1 MLTGL
6 WKEIDHGLKRCVCDV
21 SAIRVCGIGHGGG
34 EFGVASGWSGW
45 LTSGNLGPIREP
57 QQTSEVSENFGS
69 FGIGSD
75 SIPLDLSLTGSRP
88 QRPRLGIAT
97 VIDRLF
103 VETCRPRRAAFSRL
117 KHVGRPLQ
125 AVEIVEKRRPG
136 KAVLHVF
143 SRAASPASFFV
154 WVVAALWCVAAVAE
168 DQQSP
173 SGFRPRTFA
182 LKNAKIVVALGQV
195 IDKGCVVVRDGRVI
209 AVGADAAIPADALV
223 IEADGLHLYPGFID
237 AGASALF
244 DEVKP
249 MPLEGRSVDISK
261 YALAG
266 MRSDDRNGL
275 TPEFAAG
282 EHLKPQQADLDK
294 YRQAGFVAVHVLP
307 SGRIASGTGA
317 VVNLASLPVRE
328 ALLSTTTFATMQLSE
343 RGGQDYPATLMGVH
357 AHLRQAFLDAERHA
371 KWQKLFAAGAASV
384 ERPPVDPA
392 FEAFNAMRAAGAKT
406 VFVAHS
412 RDDHDR
418 ALNFAAE
425 HQLRP
430 VIWGGR
436 EAYRVIER
444 LKKTETDVIVQVDFD
459 DEPKLEAPKPNEN
472 DLLPDLPEPQRVREH
487 KRQDWK
493 ERVSGLAALHKAG
506 VRFAISSREAK
517 SQADVLKGVR
527 QAIANGLDRDAAL
540 AALTTQPAV
549 MLGLER
555 ELGTIEV
562 GKPAYFIAMTGPF
575 DNEHAKVRHVV
586 INGQRYEYNKDA
598 KPVEPTKPGE
608 PQPLQVA
615 GKWAVEIDAADG
627 KLRGEL
633 ELNQSDRTLSG
644 HFQSDQ
650 GDGRLA
656 SGKATQDGVE
666 FVVSIGAGDN
676 TIQLKFDTV
685 GWAPPTTTPNES
697 QPNSTTKAVGTAHPT
712 ELRGNL
718 KSPFGAATK
727 WSAKRIESAPKGD
740 SAIQLTT
747 IESVEEPKSPRT
759 PTSGSPVAP
768 RQEASV
774 ASNAANVPDATQ
786 PVNAPAAGVS
796 RSEPATGKAAV
807 VEQPVEFP
815 EDRRARPIQT
825 GGSVFVKGA
834 TVLTATGKTLVGHSI
849 LVKHGTITAIGPDL
863 MPEPG
868 MLVIDATGRF
878 VMPGI
883 IDTHSHIMISNGLGG
898 VNEATSSIVCEVRV
912 RDVVNSADASEY
924 RALAGGTTTA
934 RLLHGSAN
942 CIGGQDAVVQLKHGT
957 SAAEH
962 LFPGAHSGV
971 KFALGENVKFRQGR
985 FPNTRLGVEATLNR
999 AFLEALDYRR
1009 VWLEYEKQR
1018 LMVEGRGL
1026 QGGEDANALKPDA
1039 LAFNP
1044 QPSTLNLLPP
1054 RRDLRLEALAD
1065 IINHQKFI
1073 HSHCYRADEI
1083 LMLLR
1088 VAESHGIRVWSLQ
1101 HVLEG
1106 YKVAPEIV
1114 KHGASCSTFADW
1126 WAYKVEAFDAIPHNA
1141 ALLHE
1146 AGANA
1151 VIKSD
1156 DWELIRHLYL
1166 EAAKTIRYGNMPPD
1180 AALQTITLNPAKELG
1195 LADRL
1200 GSIEVGKQADIA
1212 IFSGHPFNAFSRC
1225 EQTLIAGEVYFSR
1238 DRQPTAMSDAG
1249 VARSTKPV
1257 ELKLLKPEERV
1268 SKIDLSVAVAC
1279 PSEQERA
1286 QHAVIPSPPSSGERV
1301 RVRGPNG
1308 EAGNQLQA
1316 ASSTDSQPSALNP
1329 QSSSEAPLTLALSPQ
1344 SRGEGTKPAHRYAI
1358 VGATIHPVDAADIP
1372 NGVVVIDGG
1381 KIAAVGPETLA
1392 VPEGFAVLGA
1402 TGLHVYPGLID
1413 SGTAVGLTEIGKVRE
1428 TSDQSEIGQ
1437 FQPDLRAGIAINPDS
1452 ELIPVARAGG
1462 ITTILALPSGGGNM
1476 TSAGRSSAS
1485 GVITGQASI
1494 VQLAGWTM
1502 PEMVQNMEAGLH
1514 INWPGGKDRKQP
1526 VEELKRWLKE
1536 ARLYEKGRGQ
1546 ETGGRG
1552 QKEGEK
1558 RTEAP
1563 LPLTLSPPSR
1573 GEGAKPPTLNPQPS
1587 TLNSSITDPRYEAL
1601 LPYIRGEKT
1610 VFIEADTKQEIVE
1623 ALQFA
1628 EQEQLKVVLCGV
1640 TDGWKVANQIKAA
1653 GVAVIVGPVMRK
1665 PVEEYDPF
1673 DAPYANAGRLH
1684 EAGVKL
1690 CFRSDSAS
1698 NSRNVPFEAAQA
1710 VAYGL
1715 PADVALRGV
1724 TLTSAEILGQQD
1736 HLGSITVGKLAN
1748 LILTDGSPL
1757 QQTTQVKAAF
1767 IKGQAFQPESRQTR
1781 FYEKYRARLKQ

>member
-1 MLTGL
+1 MAALL
-6 WKEIDHGLKRCVCDV
+6 
-21 SAIRVCGIGHGGG
+21 SCGIVLAGLCSWPTCL
-34 EFGVASGWSGW
+34 FGDDA
-45 LTSGNLGPIREP
+45 P
-57 QQTSEVSENFGS
+57 
-69 FGIGSD
+69 
-75 SIPLDLSLTGSRP
+75 
-88 QRPRLGIAT
+88 
-97 VIDRLF
+97 
-103 VETCRPRRAAFSRL
+103 
-117 KHVGRPLQ
+117 
-125 AVEIVEKRRPG
+125 
-136 KAVLHVF
+136 
-143 SRAASPASFFV
+143 
-154 WVVAALWCVAAVAE
+154 
-168 DQQSP
+168 P
-173 SGFRPRTFA
+173 SAGYRPRTVA
-182 LKNAKIVVALGQV
+182 VTNAKIIVAPGQ
-195 IDKGCVVVRDGRVI
+195 IIEKGHVVVRDGRVI
-209 AVGADAAIPADALV
+209 ALGPDATIPVDAVV

-237 AGASALF
+237 AGASVLF
-244 DEVKP
+244 NETKP
-249 MPLEGRSVDISK
+249 QPVEGRGVDISR

-266 MRSDDRNGL
+266 MRFDDRNGL
-275 TPEFAAG
+275 TPEFTAA
-282 EHLKPQQADLDK
+282 EHLKPQQGDLDK

-307 SGRIASGTGA
+307 SGRIASGQGA
-317 VVNLASLPVRE
+317 VVNLASLPARE
-328 ALLSTTTFATMQLSE
+328 ALLSSVTFATMQLSE
-343 RGGQDYPATLMGVH
+343 RGGSEYPATNMGVH
-357 AHLRQAFLDAERHA
+357 AYLRQTFLDAERHA
-371 KWQKLFAAGAASV
+371 KQQKLFAAGVANI

-392 FEAFNAMRAAGAKT
+392 LEAFTVMRSGQLKT
-406 VFVAHS
+406 VFIAQT
-412 RDDHDR
+412 RDDHER

-425 HQLRP
+425 HQLRAA
-430 VIWGGR
+430 IWGGR
-436 EAYRVIER
+436 EAHRVAER
-444 LKKTETDVIVQVDFD
+444 LKKTDTEVIVQVDFD
-459 DEPKLEAPKPNEN
+459 DEPKLEAPKPNN
-472 DLLPDLPEPQRVREH
+472 DDPLPDLPEPQRVREH
-487 KRQDWK
+487 KRQVWK
-493 ERVSGLAALHKAG
+493 ERVSGLAELHKAG

-540 AALTTQPAV
+540 AALTTQPAA

-555 ELGTIEV
+555 ELGTIAV
-562 GKPAYFIAMTGPF
+562 GKPAYFVAMTGPF
-575 DNEHAKVRHVV
+575 DNEHSKVRHVV
-586 INGQRYEYNKDA
+586 INGQRYEYHKDA

-608 PQPLQVA
+608 PLPLQVA
-615 GKWAVEIDAADG
+615 GTWAVEIDSADG

-633 ELNQSDRTLSG
+633 ELTQNDRTLSG
-644 HFQSDQ
+644 RFRSDQ
-650 GDGRLA
+650 GDGRL
-656 SGKATQDGVE
+656 SLGKATKDGIE

-685 GWAPPTTTPNES
+685 GWAPPTNT
-697 QPNSTTKAVGTAHPT
+697 VGNDQVGGAHPT

-727 WSAKRIESAPKGD
+727 WSAKRIDSKPQAN

-747 IESVEEPKSPRT
+747 IEAVEDAKPKNSPHS
-759 PTSGSPVAP
+759 PSAELSGA
-768 RQEASV
+768 
-774 ASNAANVPDATQ
+774 DATQ
-786 PVNAPAAGVS
+786 PANAPTANVS
-796 RSEPATGKAAV
+796 RIETTTL
-807 VEQPVEFP
+807 EQPVEFP

-825 GGSVFVKGA
+825 GGNVFVKGG
-834 TVLTATGKTLVGHSI
+834 TVLTATGKTLPNHSI
-849 LVKHGTITAIGPDL
+849 LVKNGTITAIGPDL

-883 IDTHSHIMISNGLGG
+883 IDTHSHIMISNGLDG

-924 RALAGGTTTA
+924 RALAGGVTTA

-1009 VWLEYEKQR
+1009 MWLEYEKAKQQA
-1018 LMVEGRGL
+1018 GA
-1026 QGGEDANALKPDA
+1026 DADK
-1039 LAFNP
+1039 
-1044 QPSTLNLLPP
+1044 LLPP
-1054 RRDLRLEALAD
+1054 RRDLRLEALTD

-1146 AGANA
+1146 AGANS

-1180 AALQTITLNPAKELG
+1180 AALQAITLNPAKELG

-1200 GSIEVGKQADIA
+1200 GSIEVGKQADLA
-1212 IFSGHPFNAFSRC
+1212 IFSGHPFNAFSHC
-1225 EQTLIAGEVYFSR
+1225 EQSLIAGEVYFSR
-1238 DRQPTAMSDAG
+1238 DRQPTAMSVEG
-1249 VARSTKPV
+1249 VARSAKPI

-1268 SKIDLSVAVAC
+1268 TKIDLSAALV
-1279 PSEQERA
+1279 
-1286 QHAVIPSPPSSGERV
+1286 PSPPSSGERA
-1301 RVRGPNG
+1301 RVKGPNG
-1308 EAGNQLQA
+1308 ENDIQLVSGIATEAATSLESPPHPNPNPLPPKAG
-1316 ASSTDSQPSALNP
+1316 
-1329 QSSSEAPLTLALSPQ
+1329 
-1344 SRGEGTKPAHRYAI
+1344 GEGTKPLHRYAI

-1372 NGVVVIDGG
+1372 NGVVLIDGG
-1381 KIAAVGPETLA
+1381 KIAAVGPATLA
-1392 VPEGFAVLGA
+1392 IPEGFAILGA
-1402 TGLHVYPGLID
+1402 TGLHLYPGLID
-1413 SGTAVGLTEIGKVRE
+1413 AGTAVGLIEIGKVHE
-1428 TSDQSEIGQ
+1428 TSDIGEIGQ

-1476 TSAGRSSAS
+1476 TSPGRSHSG
-1485 GVITGQASI
+1485 GVITGQTSI

-1514 INWPGGKDRKQP
+1514 INWPGGKERKQP
-1526 VEELKRWLKE
+1526 VEDLKRWLKE
-1536 ARLYEKGRGQ
+1536 TRLYEKGRLAQ
-1546 ETGGRG
+1546 
-1552 QKEGEK
+1552 Q
-1558 RTEAP
+1558 AIVP
-1563 LPLTLSPPSR
+1563 SPPSSGERARVR
-1573 GEGAKPPTLNPQPS
+1573 GPNGENALPLQAASDSQPSTLNPQPS
-1587 TLNSSITDPRYEAL
+1587 LESPPHPNPLPPKAGGEGTGHIIDPRYEAL
-1601 LPYIRGEKT
+1601 RPYVRGEKP

-1623 ALQFA
+1623 ALKFA
-1628 EQEQLKVVLCGV
+1628 EQEKLKIVLCGV
-1640 TDGWKVANQIKAA
+1640 TDGWKVADQIKAA
-1653 GVAVIVGPVMRK
+1653 GVPVIVGPVMRK

-1690 CFRSDSAS
+1690 CFRSDTAS

-1715 PADVALRGV
+1715 PAEVALRSV
-1724 TLTSAEILGQQD
+1724 TLTSAEILGTAD
-1736 HLGSITVGKLAN
+1736 RIGSVTVGKSAN

-1757 QQTTQVKAAF
+1757 QQTTQIKA
-1767 IKGQAFQPESRQTR
+1767 ILIQGQPFQPESRQTR

>member
-1 MLTGL
+1 MFVGAC
-6 WKEIDHGLKRCVCDV
+6 R
-21 SAIRVCGIGHGGG
+21 
-34 EFGVASGWSGW
+34 
-45 LTSGNLGPIREP
+45 
-57 QQTSEVSENFGS
+57 QQ
-69 FGIGSD
+69 
-75 SIPLDLSLTGSRP
+75 
-88 QRPRLGIAT
+88 
-97 VIDRLF
+97 
-103 VETCRPRRAAFSRL
+103 
-117 KHVGRPLQ
+117 
-125 AVEIVEKRRPG
+125 
-136 KAVLHVF
+136 
-143 SRAASPASFFV
+143 RAASLSCFFIE
-154 WVVAALWCVAAVAE
+154 VVAAAWCVAAVAD
-168 DQQSP
+168 DQRPP

-182 LKNAKIVVALGQV
+182 LTKAKIVVAPGQV
-195 IDKGCVVVRDGRVI
+195 IETGHVVVRDGRVI
-209 AVGADAAIPADALV
+209 AVGADAAIPAEALV

-249 MPLEGRSVDISK
+249 LPLEGRSVDISK

-282 EHLKPQQADLDK
+282 EHLKPQQTDLDK

-371 KWQKLFAAGAASV
+371 KWQKLFASSANGGVGAASV
-384 ERPPVDPA
+384 ERPPFDPA
-392 FEAFNAMRAAGAKT
+392 FEAFNAMRAAGTKT
-406 VFVAHS
+406 LFVAHS

-425 HQLRP
+425 HQLRS

-444 LKKTETDVIVQVDFD
+444 LKKTETDIIVQVDFD

-472 DLLPDLPEPQRVREH
+472 DSLPDLPEPQRVREH

-540 AALTTQPAV
+540 AALTTQPAA

-586 INGQRYEYNKDA
+586 INGQRYEYHKDE

-615 GKWAVEIDAADG
+615 GKWTVEIGSADG

-656 SGKATQDGVE
+656 SGKATKDGIE

-676 TIQLKFDTV
+676 AIQLKFDTV
-685 GWAPPTTTPNES
+685 GWAVPTTSPNES
-697 QPNSTTKAVGTAHPT
+697 QPNSTTKMVGTAHPT

-718 KSPFGAATK
+718 KSPFGAVTK
-727 WSAKRIESAPKGD
+727 WSAKRVESTPKSD

-747 IESVEEPKSPRT
+747 IEGVEDLGGVAGTGASSRSPGVSPKAAPT
-759 PTSGSPVAP
+759 PATQPNEGS
-768 RQEASV
+768 
-774 ASNAANVPDATQ
+774 AANVPDATQ
-786 PVNAPAAGVS
+786 PANAPAAGVS
-796 RSEPATGKAAV
+796 RSETATGKAATQ
-807 VEQPVEFP
+807 EQPVEFP

-825 GGSVFVKGA
+825 GGSVLIKGA

-912 RDVVNSADASEY
+912 RDVINSADASEY

-1009 VWLEYEKQR
+1009 TWQEYER
-1018 LMVEGRGL
+1018 ARTRVEGLAAKNGRGV
-1026 QGGEDANALKPDA
+1026 GGEAASDRSDRADPIDRTDPP
-1039 LAFNP
+1039 LAP
-1044 QPSTLNLLPP
+1044 QPSPLTPLLSP

-1073 HSHCYRADEI
+1073 HAHCYRADEI

-1146 AGANA
+1146 AGAST

-1200 GSIEVGKQADIA
+1200 GSIEVGKQADLA

-1238 DRQPTAMSDAG
+1238 DRQPTAMSVDG
-1249 VARSTKPV
+1249 VARSTTPV
-1257 ELKLLKPEERV
+1257 EQKLLKPEERV
-1268 SKIDLSVAVAC
+1268 SKIDLGPALV
-1279 PSEQERA
+1279 
-1286 QHAVIPSPPSSGERV
+1286 PSPPPSGERA

-1308 EAGNQLQA
+1308 DPTQPLSPT
-1316 ASSTDSQPSALNP
+1316 SSTDLQPSTLDPQPAAESPPHPNP
-1329 QSSSEAPLTLALSPQ
+1329 LPPKAGGEGTRQEKAEEPLTLALSPQ
-1344 SRGEGTKPAHRYAI
+1344 GRGEGTKPRHRFAI

-1372 NGVVVIDGG
+1372 NGVVLIDGG
-1381 KIAAVGPETLA
+1381 QIAAVGPETLA
-1392 VPEGFAVLGA
+1392 VPAGFAVLGA

-1514 INWPGGKDRKQP
+1514 LNWPSGKERKPP

-1536 ARLYEKGRGQ
+1536 ARLYEAGRLAQ
-1546 ETGGRG
+1546 
-1552 QKEGEK
+1552 Q
-1558 RTEAP
+1558 AVIP
-1563 LPLTLSPPSR
+1563 SPPSSGER
-1573 GEGAKPPTLNPQPS
+1573 ARVRGPNGENALQLVAGNTSEGSSSPESLPHPSPLPPKAGGEGTGQ
-1587 TLNSSITDPRYEAL
+1587 IIDPRYEAL
-1601 LPYIRGEKT
+1601 LPYIRGERT

-1623 ALQFA
+1623 ALKFA
-1628 EQEQLKVVLCGV
+1628 EQEKLKIVLCGA
-1640 TDGWKVANQIKAA
+1640 TDGWKVADQIQAA
-1653 GVAVIVGPVMRK
+1653 GVPVIVGPVMRK

-1684 EAGVKL
+1684 EAGVKV

-1715 PADVALRGV
+1715 PADIALRGV
-1724 TLTSAEILGQQD
+1724 TLTSAEVLGQQD
-1736 HLGSITVGKLAN
+1736 RIGSVTVGKSAN

-1757 QQTTQVKAAF
+1757 QQTTQIKALF
-1767 IKGQAFQPESRQTR
+1767 IEGQPFQPESRQTR

>member
-1 MLTGL
+1 MKG
-6 WKEIDHGLKRCVCDV
+6 
-21 SAIRVCGIGHGGG
+21 RV
-34 EFGVASGWSGW
+34 
-45 LTSGNLGPIREP
+45 
-57 QQTSEVSENFGS
+57 
-69 FGIGSD
+69 
-75 SIPLDLSLTGSRP
+75 
-88 QRPRLGIAT
+88 
-97 VIDRLF
+97 VI
-103 VETCRPRRAAFSRL
+103 
-117 KHVGRPLQ
+117 H
-125 AVEIVEKRRPG
+125 
-136 KAVLHVF
+136 
-143 SRAASPASFFV
+143 
-154 WVVAALWCVAAVAE
+154 
-168 DQQSP
+168 
-173 SGFRPRTFA
+173 
-182 LKNAKIVVALGQV
+182 
-195 IDKGCVVVRDGRVI
+195 DGRVL
-209 AVGADAAIPADALV
+209 AVGADIVIPADAEV
-223 IEADGLHLYPGFID
+223 IEADGLYLYPGFID

-244 DEVKP
+244 DDVKP
-249 MPLEGRSVDISK
+249 TPLEGRSVDISK

-282 EHLKPQQADLDK
+282 EHLKPQQGDLDK

-328 ALLSTTTFATMQLSE
+328 TLVSSSTFATMQLSE

-371 KWQKLFAAGAASV
+371 KWQKLFAVGANGAAGPNHI

-392 FEAFNAMRAAGAKT
+392 FDAFNAMRAAGAKT
-406 VFVAHS
+406 VFIAHS

-425 HQLRP
+425 HQLRA

-436 EAYRVIER
+436 EAHRVAER

-459 DEPKLEAPKPNEN
+459 DEPKLEAPKPNES
-472 DLLPDLPEPQRVREH
+472 DPLPDLPEPQRVRDH

-493 ERVSGLAALHKAG
+493 ERVAGLAALHKAG
-506 VRFAISSREAK
+506 VRFAISSRDAK

-540 AALTTQPAV
+540 AALTTQPAAI
-549 MLGLER
+549 LGLER
-555 ELGTIEV
+555 ELGTIAV
-562 GKPAYFIAMTGPF
+562 GKPAYFIALTGPF
-575 DNEHAKVRHVV
+575 DNEHAKVRQVV
-586 INGQRYEYNKDA
+586 INGQRHEYNKDS

-615 GKWAVEIDAADG
+615 GTWTVEIDSADG

-633 ELNQSDRTLSG
+633 ELTQNDRTLSG
-644 HFQSDQ
+644 RFQSDQ

-656 SGKATQDGVE
+656 SGKATKDGIE

-676 TIQLKFDTV
+676 AILLKFDTV
-685 GWAPPTTTPNES
+685 GWAPPTTTASESPN
-697 QPNSTTKAVGTAHPT
+697 TTTAKPEVAKSVGSAHPT
-712 ELRGNL
+712 ELQGNL
-718 KSPFGAATK
+718 KSPFGATTK
-727 WSAKRIESAPKGD
+727 WSAKRVEFKPQST

-747 IESVEEPKSPRT
+747 IESVDDMKGASSPSPRRGGLGRGADEPST
-759 PTSGSPVAP
+759 ANSPSSP
-768 RQEASV
+768 LPNPPHRGEGGRD
-774 ASNAANVPDATQ
+774 AADATQ
-786 PVNAPAAGVS
+786 PANAPTRHVS
-796 RSEPATGKAAV
+796 RSETATL
-807 VEQPVEFP
+807 EQPVEFP

-825 GGSVFVKGA
+825 GGNVLVKGG
-834 TVLTATGKTLVGHSI
+834 TVLTATGKMLPNHSI

-924 RALAGGTTTA
+924 RALAGGVTTA

-1009 VWLEYEKQR
+1009 VWLEYEKTR
-1018 LMVEGRGL
+1018 LRDEG
-1026 QGGEDANALKPDA
+1026 QGARDKKEGEDAEVSATAKRESSPSLVPPPSALRPLDPS
-1039 LAFNP
+1039 LAP
-1044 QPSTLNLLPP
+1044 QPSPLSPRLPP
-1054 RRDLRLEALAD
+1054 RRDLRLEALTD

-1200 GSIEVGKQADIA
+1200 GSIEVGKQADLA

-1225 EQTLIAGEVYFSR
+1225 EQTVIAGEVYFSR

-1249 VARSTKPV
+1249 VARSAKPL

-1268 SKIDLSVAVAC
+1268 TKIDLTA
-1279 PSEQERA
+1279 
-1286 QHAVIPSPPSSGERV
+1286 
-1301 RVRGPNG
+1301 
-1308 EAGNQLQA
+1308 
-1316 ASSTDSQPSALNP
+1316 
-1329 QSSSEAPLTLALSPQ
+1329 ALSPSPRRGGPGRGDDLAPTANSQ
-1344 SRGEGTKPAHRYAI
+1344 SSLLPNPPPQREGENPEVNGTRDAHRYAI
-1358 VGATIHPVDAADIP
+1358 VGATIHPVDAEDIP
-1372 NGVVVIDGG
+1372 SGVVLIEGG
-1381 KIAAVGPETLA
+1381 QIAAVGSATLA
-1392 VPEGFAVLGA
+1392 IPEGYAVLEA

-1413 SGTAVGLTEIGKVRE
+1413 AGTAVGLIEIAKVRE
-1428 TSDQSEIGQ
+1428 TSDLSEIGQ

-1462 ITTILALPSGGGNM
+1462 ITSVLALPSGGANM
-1476 TSAGRSSAS
+1476 TGAGRSSAS
-1485 GVITGQASI
+1485 GVITGQASV

-1514 INWPGGKDRKQP
+1514 INWPGGKERKQP

-1536 ARLYEKGRGQ
+1536 ARLYEVGRSLRGRNQ
-1546 ETGGRG
+1546 ESEVRS
-1552 QKEGEK
+1552 QKEEVEK
-1558 RTEAP
+1558 PVDAAAP
-1563 LPLTLSPPSR
+1563 P
-1573 GEGAKPPTLNPQPS
+1573 AINPQPS
-1587 TLNSSITDPRYEAL
+1587 TINQITDPRYEAL
-1601 LPYIRGEKT
+1601 LPYVRGEKT

-1623 ALQFA
+1623 ALKFA
-1628 EQEQLKVVLCGV
+1628 EQEKLKIVLCGV
-1640 TDGWKVANQIKAA
+1640 TDGWKVADQIKAA
-1653 GVAVIVGPVMRK
+1653 GVPVIVGPVMRK

-1690 CFRSDSAS
+1690 CFRSDTAS

-1715 PADVALRGV
+1715 PADVALRSV
-1724 TLTSAEILGQQD
+1724 TLTSAEILGTAD
-1736 HLGSITVGKLAN
+1736 RIGSVTVGKQAN

-1757 QQTTQVKAAF
+1757 QLTTQ
-1767 IKGQAFQPESRQTR
+1767 IKGILIQGQPFQPESRQTR
-1781 FYEKYRARLKQ
+1781 FYEKYRARLKP

>member
-1 MLTGL
+1 MFVGA
-6 WKEIDHGLKRCVCDV
+6 C
-21 SAIRVCGIGHGGG
+21 
-34 EFGVASGWSGW
+34 
-45 LTSGNLGPIREP
+45 
-57 QQTSEVSENFGS
+57 
-69 FGIGSD
+69 
-75 SIPLDLSLTGSRP
+75 RP
-88 QRPRLGIAT
+88 QR
-97 VIDRLF
+97 
-103 VETCRPRRAAFSRL
+103 
-117 KHVGRPLQ
+117 
-125 AVEIVEKRRPG
+125 
-136 KAVLHVF
+136 
-143 SRAASPASFFV
+143 AASLSCFFV
-154 WVVAALWCVAAVAE
+154 GVVAAAWCVAAVAD
-168 DQQSP
+168 DQRPQ

-182 LKNAKIVVALGQV
+182 LTKATIVVAPGQV
-195 IDKGCVVVRDGRVI
+195 IETGHVVVRDGRVI
-209 AVGADAAIPADALV
+209 AVGADAAIPAEALV
-223 IEADGLHLYPGFID
+223 IEADGLYLYPGFID

-282 EHLKPQQADLDK
+282 EHLKPQQGDLDK

-328 ALLSTTTFATMQLSE
+328 ALLATTTFATMQLSE

-371 KWQKLFAAGAASV
+371 KWQKLFAADAASI

-406 VFVAHS
+406 LFVAHS

-444 LKKTETDVIVQVDFD
+444 LKKTEADVIVQVDFD
-459 DEPKLEAPKPNEN
+459 EEPKLEAPKPNEN
-472 DLLPDLPEPQRVREH
+472 DSLPDLPEPQRVREH

-493 ERVSGLAALHKAG
+493 ERVSGLAALQKAG

-517 SQADVLKGVR
+517 SQADTLKGVR

-540 AALTTQPAV
+540 AALTTQPAA

-562 GKPAYFIAMTGPF
+562 GKPAYFIALTGPF

-586 INGQRYEYNKDA
+586 INGLRYEYHKDA

-615 GKWAVEIDAADG
+615 GKWTVEIDSADG

-656 SGKATQDGVE
+656 SGKATKDGIE

-685 GWAPPTTTPNES
+685 GWAPPTTSPNES
-697 QPNSTTKAVGTAHPT
+697 QPNSTTKTVGSAHPT

-718 KSPFGAATK
+718 KSPFGAVTK

-740 SAIQLTT
+740 LAIQLTT
-747 IESVEEPKSPRT
+747 IESVDESERKADGAGATSRSPGVSPKAAPAPAT
-759 PTSGSPVAP
+759 QPNEGS
-768 RQEASV
+768 
-774 ASNAANVPDATQ
+774 AANVPDATQ
-786 PVNAPAAGVS
+786 PANAPAAGVS
-796 RSEPATGKAAV
+796 RSETATGKAATQ
-807 VEQPVEFP
+807 EQPVEFP
-815 EDRRARPIQT
+815 EDRRAKPIQT
-825 GGSVFVKGA
+825 GGNVLIKGA

-912 RDVVNSADASEY
+912 RDVINSADASEY

-1009 VWLEYEKQR
+1009 TWQEYER
-1018 LMVEGRGL
+1018 ARTRVEGQAAKNGRGV
-1026 QGGEDANALKPDA
+1026 GEEAASDRSDRAAPTDRTDPP
-1039 LAFNP
+1039 LAP
-1044 QPSTLNLLPP
+1044 QPSALTPLLPP

-1114 KHGASCSTFADW
+1114 QHGASCSTFADW

-1200 GSIEVGKQADIA
+1200 GSIEVGKQADLA
-1212 IFSGHPFNAFSRC
+1212 IFNGHPFNAFSRC
-1225 EQTLIAGEVYFSR
+1225 EQTLISGEVYFTR
-1238 DRQPTAMSDAG
+1238 DRQPTAMSVDG
-1249 VARSTKPV
+1249 VARSATPV
-1257 ELKLLKPEERV
+1257 ELKQLKPEERV
-1268 SKIDLSVAVAC
+1268 SKIDLSSALV
-1279 PSEQERA
+1279 
-1286 QHAVIPSPPSSGERV
+1286 PSPPPVFGGTNTAGERASSLLKNGDREGEAPAELRETSDFPHAHGSAGASPSLFQQAA
-1301 RVRGPNG
+1301 RVREPNG
-1308 EAGNQLQA
+1308 DPTQPLSPT
-1316 ASSTDSQPSALNP
+1316 SSTDLQPSTLDPQPAAESPPHPNP
-1329 QSSSEAPLTLALSPQ
+1329 LPPKAGGEGTRPEKTEEPLTLTLSPQ
-1344 SRGEGTKPAHRYAI
+1344 GRGEGTKPRHRFAI

-1372 NGVVVIDGG
+1372 NGVVLIDGG
-1381 KIAAVGPETLA
+1381 KIAAIGPETLT

-1485 GVITGQASI
+1485 GVITGQASV

-1514 INWPGGKDRKQP
+1514 LNWPSGKERKPP

-1536 ARLYEKGRGQ
+1536 ARLYEAGRSQKSGV
-1546 ETGGRG
+1546 RS

-1558 RTEAP
+1558 RTEE
-1563 LPLTLSPPSR
+1563 PLTLTLTPQSR
-1573 GEGAKPPTLNPQPS
+1573 GEGTKPPALNSQPS
-1587 TLNSSITDPRYEAL
+1587 TLNPSITDPRYEAL

-1623 ALQFA
+1623 ALKFA
-1628 EQEQLKVVLCGV
+1628 EQEKLKIVLCGV
-1640 TDGWKVANQIKAA
+1640 TDGWKVADQIQAA
-1653 GVAVIVGPVMRK
+1653 GVPVIIGPVMRK

-1684 EAGVKL
+1684 EAGVKV

-1715 PADVALRGV
+1715 PADIALRGV
-1724 TLTSAEILGQQD
+1724 TLTSAEVLGQQD
-1736 HLGSITVGKLAN
+1736 RIGSVTVGKSAN

-1757 QQTTQVKAAF
+1757 QQTTQIKAIF
-1767 IKGQAFQPESRQTR
+1767 IEGQPFQPESRQTR

>member
-1 MLTGL
+1 M
-6 WKEIDHGLKRCVCDV
+6 
-21 SAIRVCGIGHGGG
+21 
-34 EFGVASGWSGW
+34 
-45 LTSGNLGPIREP
+45 
-57 QQTSEVSENFGS
+57 
-69 FGIGSD
+69 
-75 SIPLDLSLTGSRP
+75 
-88 QRPRLGIAT
+88 IAT
-97 VIDRLF
+97 AWLAPVVGEDRL
-103 VETCRPRRAAFSRL
+103 
-117 KHVGRPLQ
+117 
-125 AVEIVEKRRPG
+125 
-136 KAVLHVF
+136 
-143 SRAASPASFFV
+143 
-154 WVVAALWCVAAVAE
+154 
-168 DQQSP
+168 P
-173 SGFRPRTFA
+173 SLGFRPRTLA
-182 LKNAKIVVALGQV
+182 LINATLVVAPGQTIEKGRVV
-195 IDKGCVVVRDGRVI
+195 IHDGRVL
-209 AVGADAAIPADALV
+209 AVGADIVIPVDAEV
-223 IEADGLHLYPGFID
+223 IEADGLYLYPGFID

-244 DEVKP
+244 DDVKP
-249 MPLEGRSVDISK
+249 MPLEGRGVDISK

-282 EHLKPQQADLDK
+282 EHLKPQPGDLDK

-307 SGRIASGTGA
+307 SGRIASGMGA
-317 VVNLASLPVRE
+317 VVNLSSLPVRE
-328 ALLSTTTFATMQLSE
+328 ALVSSSTFATMQLSE
-343 RGGQDYPATLMGVH
+343 RGGQEYPATLMGVH

-371 KWQKLFAAGAASV
+371 KWQKLFANGVADASNV

-392 FEAFNAMRAAGAKT
+392 FDAFNAMRTVGAKT

-425 HQLRP
+425 HQLRA

-436 EAYRVIER
+436 EAHRVAER
-444 LKKTETDVIVQVDFD
+444 LNKTETDVIVQVDFD

-472 DLLPDLPEPQRVREH
+472 DSLPDLPEPQRVRDH
-487 KRQDWK
+487 KRQVWK
-493 ERVSGLAALHKAG
+493 ERVAGLAELHKAG

-527 QAIANGLDRDAAL
+527 QAIANGLNRDAAL
-540 AALTTQPAV
+540 AALTTQPAAI
-549 MLGLER
+549 LGLER

-562 GKPAYFIAMTGPF
+562 GKPAYFIALTAPF
-575 DNEHAKVRHVV
+575 DNEQAKVRQVV
-586 INGQRYEYNKDA
+586 INGQRHEYNKDA
-598 KPVEPTKPGE
+598 KPIEPTKPGE

-615 GKWAVEIDAADG
+615 GTWAVEIDSADG

-633 ELNQSDRTLSG
+633 ELTQNDRTLSG
-644 HFQSDQ
+644 HFRSDQ
-650 GDGRLA
+650 GNGRLS
-656 SGKATQDGVE
+656 SGKTTKDGIE

-676 TIQLKFDTV
+676 AIQLKFDAV
-685 GWAPPTTTPNES
+685 GWFPPNEVS
-697 QPNSTTKAVGTAHPT
+697 PNDKTGGAKPN
-712 ELRGNL
+712 ELQGNL
-718 KSPFGAATK
+718 KSPFGATTK
-727 WSAKRIESAPKGD
+727 WSAKRVESKPQTT

-747 IESVEEPKSPRT
+747 IEGVEDAKPQVGASPQ
-759 PTSGSPVAP
+759 GSPVAP
-768 RQEASV
+768 RQEAPNV
-774 ASNAANVPDATQ
+774 SNATPANPAADATQ
-786 PVNAPAAGVS
+786 PANAPTRHVS
-796 RSEPATGKAAV
+796 RSGTATL
-807 VEQPVEFP
+807 EQPLEFP
-815 EDRRARPIQT
+815 DDRRARPIQT
-825 GGSVFVKGA
+825 GGTVFVKGG
-834 TVLTATGKTLVGHSI
+834 TVLTATGKTLPNHSI
-849 LVKHGTITAIGPDL
+849 LVKNGTITAIGPDL
-863 MPEPG
+863 MAEPG
-868 MLVIDATGRF
+868 MLAIDATGRF

-1009 VWLEYEKQR
+1009 AWMEYDKAKQQA
-1018 LMVEGRGL
+1018 GA
-1026 QGGEDANALKPDA
+1026 DADK
-1039 LAFNP
+1039 
-1044 QPSTLNLLPP
+1044 LLPP

-1073 HSHCYRADEI
+1073 HAHCYRADEI

-1114 KHGASCSTFADW
+1114 KHGVSCSTFADW

-1195 LADRL
+1195 LSDRL
-1200 GSIEVGKQADIA
+1200 GSIEVGKQADLA

-1225 EQTLIAGEVYFSR
+1225 EQTLIAGEVYFTR

-1249 VARSTKPV
+1249 VARSAKPL
-1257 ELKLLKPEERV
+1257 ELNLLKPEERV
-1268 SKIDLSVAVAC
+1268 AKIDLAAAFPPAGVL
-1279 PSEQERA
+1279 QERA
-1286 QHAVIPSPPSSGERV
+1286 QHAVIPSPPSSGERA

-1308 EAGNQLQA
+1308 EDTSPDTN
-1316 ASSTDSQPSALNP
+1316 DIPSALSP
-1329 QSSSEAPLTLALSPQ
+1329 SSGATPSSSPPHPSPLPPKAG
-1344 SRGEGTKPAHRYAI
+1344 GEGTRVAHRYAI
-1358 VGATIHPVDAADIP
+1358 VGATIHPVDADDIP
-1372 NGVVVIDGG
+1372 NGVVLIDGG
-1381 KIAAVGPETLA
+1381 KIAAVGPATLA
-1392 VPEGFAVLGA
+1392 VPEGYAVFTA

-1413 SGTAVGLTEIGKVRE
+1413 AGTAVGLIEIAKVRE
-1428 TSDQSEIGQ
+1428 TSDLSEIGQ

-1462 ITTILALPSGGGNM
+1462 ITSILALPSGGANM
-1476 TSAGRSSAS
+1476 TGGGRSSAS

-1502 PEMVQNMEAGLH
+1502 PEMVQSMEAGLH
-1514 INWPGGKDRKQP
+1514 LNWPGGKERKQP
-1526 VEELKRWLKE
+1526 IEELKRWLKE
-1536 ARLYEKGRGQ
+1536 ARLYEKGRPAQ
-1546 ETGGRG
+1546 
-1552 QKEGEK
+1552 QVVV
-1558 RTEAP
+1558 P
-1563 LPLTLSPPSR
+1563 SPPSSGER
-1573 GEGAKPPTLNPQPS
+1573 ARVRGPNGENELPNTKDLPPSTSPNSDATTSASPPHPNPLPPKAGGEGTKPDAINPQPS
-1587 TLNSSITDPRYEAL
+1587 VINQITDPRYESL

-1623 ALQFA
+1623 ALKFA
-1628 EQEQLKVVLCGV
+1628 EQEKLKIVLCGV
-1640 TDGWKVANQIKAA
+1640 TDGWKVAEQIKAA
-1653 GVAVIVGPVMRK
+1653 GVSVIIGPVMRK

-1690 CFRSDSAS
+1690 CFRSDTAS

-1724 TLTSAEILGQQD
+1724 TLTSAEILGQSD
-1736 HLGSITVGKLAN
+1736 RIGSVTVGKQAN
-1748 LILTDGSPL
+1748 LIITDGSPL
-1757 QQTTQVKAAF
+1757 QLTTQ
-1767 IKGQAFQPESRQTR
+1767 IKGILINGQPFQPESRQTR
-1781 FYEKYRARLKQ
+1781 FYEKYRARLKN

>member
-1 MLTGL
+1 M
-6 WKEIDHGLKRCVCDV
+6 
-21 SAIRVCGIGHGGG
+21 
-34 EFGVASGWSGW
+34 
-45 LTSGNLGPIREP
+45 
-57 QQTSEVSENFGS
+57 
-69 FGIGSD
+69 
-75 SIPLDLSLTGSRP
+75 
-88 QRPRLGIAT
+88 
-97 VIDRLF
+97 F
-103 VETCRPRRAAFSRL
+103 VEACR
-117 KHVGRPLQ
+117 Q
-125 AVEIVEKRRPG
+125 Q
-136 KAVLHVF
+136 
-143 SRAASPASFFV
+143 RAASLSCFFFG
-154 WVVAALWCVAAVAE
+154 VVAAAWCVAAVAD
-168 DQQSP
+168 DQLPP

-182 LKNAKIVVALGQV
+182 LTKAKIVVAPGQV
-195 IDKGCVVVRDGRVI
+195 IEKGHVIVRDGRVI
-209 AVGADAAIPADALV
+209 AVGADAAIPAEALV

-282 EHLKPQQADLDK
+282 EHLKPQQGDLDK

-392 FEAFNAMRAAGAKT
+392 FDAFNAMRVAGAKT

-436 EAYRVIER
+436 EAHRVIER

-459 DEPKLEAPKPNEN
+459 DEPKLEAAKPNEN
-472 DLLPDLPEPQRVREH
+472 DLLPDLAEPQRVREH

-493 ERVSGLAALHKAG
+493 ERVAGLAALHKAG

-540 AALTTQPAV
+540 AALTTQPAA

-562 GKPAYFIAMTGPF
+562 GKPANFIAMTGPF
-575 DNEHAKVRHVV
+575 DNEQTKVRHVV

-615 GKWAVEIDAADG
+615 GKWTVEIDSADG

-644 HFQSDQ
+644 HFQSEQ

-656 SGKATQDGVE
+656 SGKATHDGIE

-685 GWAPPTTTPNES
+685 GWAVSTASPNES
-697 QPNSTTKAVGTAHPT
+697 QPNSTTKMVGTAHPS

-727 WSAKRIESAPKGD
+727 WSAKRVDVKPQGN

-747 IESVEEPKSPRT
+747 IEGVDESERKADGVAGAGVSSRSPGVSPKAAPT
-759 PTSGSPVAP
+759 PATQLQEGS
-768 RQEASV
+768 
-774 ASNAANVPDATQ
+774 AANVPDATQ
-786 PVNAPAAGVS
+786 PANAPAAGVS
-796 RSEPATGKAAV
+796 RSETATGKAAT

-825 GGSVFVKGA
+825 GGNVLIKGA

-868 MLVIDATGRF
+868 MLVIDVTGRF

-912 RDVVNSADASEY
+912 RDVINSADASEY
-924 RALAGGTTTA
+924 RALAGGVTTA

-1009 VWLEYEKQR
+1009 TWQEYER
-1018 LMVEGRGL
+1018 ARIRVEGQAAKNGRGV
-1026 QGGEDANALKPDA
+1026 GGEAPSDRSDPTDLTDPP
-1039 LAFNP
+1039 LAP
-1044 QPSTLNLLPP
+1044 QLSPLTPLLPP

-1141 ALLHE
+1141 AMLHE

-1166 EAAKTIRYGNMPPD
+1166 EAAKTVRYGNMPPD

-1200 GSIEVGKQADIA
+1200 GSIEVGKQADLA

-1238 DRQPTAMSDAG
+1238 DKQPTAMSVEG

-1268 SKIDLSVAVAC
+1268 SKIDLGSAK
-1279 PSEQERA
+1279 
-1286 QHAVIPSPPSSGERV
+1286 SS
-1301 RVRGPNG
+1301 
-1308 EAGNQLQA
+1308 
-1316 ASSTDSQPSALNP
+1316 
-1329 QSSSEAPLTLALSPQ
+1329 
-1344 SRGEGTKPAHRYAI
+1344 KHAI
-1358 VGATIHPVDAADIP
+1358 VGAAIHPVDAADIL
-1372 NGVVVIDGG
+1372 NGIVLIDGG

-1402 TGLHVYPGLID
+1402 TGLHVYPGMID

-1462 ITTILALPSGGGNM
+1462 VTTILVLPSGGGNM

-1485 GVITGQASI
+1485 GVITGQASV

-1502 PEMVQNMEAGLH
+1502 PEMVQSMEAGLH
-1514 INWPGGKDRKQP
+1514 INWPSGKERKQS

-1536 ARLYEKGRGQ
+1536 ARLYDKGRIQ
-1546 ETGGRG
+1546 NSESRI
-1552 QKEGEK
+1552 QKEGEVK
-1558 RTEAP
+1558 ASDATS
-1563 LPLTLSPPSR
+1563 TL
-1573 GEGAKPPTLNPQPS
+1573 TLNPQPS
-1587 TLNSSITDPRYEAL
+1587 TLNPSITDPRYEAL

-1623 ALQFA
+1623 ALKFA
-1628 EQEQLKVVLCGV
+1628 ELEKLKIVLCGV
-1640 TDGWKVANQIKAA
+1640 TDGWKVAEQIKAA

-1715 PADVALRGV
+1715 PADIALRGV
-1724 TLTSAEILGQQD
+1724 TLTSAEVLGQQD
-1736 HLGSITVGKLAN
+1736 RVGSITVGKLAN

-1757 QQTTQVKAAF
+1757 QLTTQIKAVF
-1767 IKGQAFQPESRQTR
+1767 IQGQPFQPESRQTR
-1781 FYEKYRARLKQ
+1781 FYEKYRARLKP

>member
-1 MLTGL
+1 M
-6 WKEIDHGLKRCVCDV
+6 
-21 SAIRVCGIGHGGG
+21 
-34 EFGVASGWSGW
+34 
-45 LTSGNLGPIREP
+45 
-57 QQTSEVSENFGS
+57 
-69 FGIGSD
+69 
-75 SIPLDLSLTGSRP
+75 
-88 QRPRLGIAT
+88 
-97 VIDRLF
+97 F
-103 VETCRPRRAAFSRL
+103 VEACRPRRAASSLL
-117 KHVGRPLQ
+117 KNVAWTPRPSETQLGTDGRGVHPTVLQ
-125 AVEIVEKRRPG
+125 Q
-136 KAVLHVF
+136 
-143 SRAASPASFFV
+143 AASLSCFFV
-154 WVVAALWCVAAVAE
+154 GVVAAVWCVAAVAD
-168 DQQSP
+168 DQLPP

-182 LKNAKIVVALGQV
+182 LTKAKIVVAPGQV
-195 IDKGCVVVRDGRVI
+195 IETGHVVVRDGRVI

-317 VVNLASLPVRE
+317 VVNLVSLPVRE
-328 ALLSTTTFATMQLSE
+328 ALLATTTFATMQLSE

-371 KWQKLFAAGAASV
+371 KWQRLFTANANGTAGAASI

-459 DEPKLEAPKPNEN
+459 DEPKVEAPKPAKN
-472 DLLPDLPEPQRVREH
+472 DAKDKSNSDSSVVDELITEMPEPQRVREH

-540 AALTTQPAV
+540 AALTTQPAAI
-549 MLGLER
+549 LGLER

-562 GKPAYFIAMTGPF
+562 GKPAYFIAMTGSF

-586 INGQRYEYNKDA
+586 INGQRYEYHKDA

-615 GKWAVEIDAADG
+615 GKWAVEIDSADG

-633 ELNQSDRTLSG
+633 ELNQSDRALSG

-656 SGKATQDGVE
+656 SGKATQEGIE

-685 GWAPPTTTPNES
+685 GWAPPTTTAIES
-697 QPNSTTKAVGTAHPT
+697 QPNSTTKMVGSAHPT

-718 KSPFGAATK
+718 KSPFGAVTK
-727 WSAKRIESAPKGD
+727 WSAKRVESAPKSD

-747 IESVEEPKSPRT
+747 IESVDEPKSQRSPS
-759 PTSGSPVAP
+759 SGRPVAP
-768 RQEASV
+768 RQDASV
-774 ASNAANVPDATQ
+774 ASSAANVPDATQ
-786 PVNAPAAGVS
+786 PANAPAAGVS
-796 RSEPATGKAAV
+796 RSETATGKAATQ
-807 VEQPVEFP
+807 EQPVEFP
-815 EDRRARPIQT
+815 EDRRAKPIQT
-825 GGSVFVKGA
+825 GGNVLIKGA

-912 RDVVNSADASEY
+912 RDVINSADASEY

-1009 VWLEYEKQR
+1009 VWLEYEKARARAEGQGAR
-1018 LMVEGRGL
+1018 DGRGV
-1026 QGGEDANALKPDA
+1026 GGEAASDRSDRADPTDRTDPPLV
-1039 LAFNP
+1039 P
-1044 QPSTLNLLPP
+1044 QPSALSPLLPP

-1146 AGANA
+1146 AGAST

-1200 GSIEVGKQADIA
+1200 GSIKVGKQADLA

-1238 DRQPTAMSDAG
+1238 DKQPTAMSEAG
-1249 VARSTKPV
+1249 IVRSTTPV
-1257 ELKLLKPEERV
+1257 ELKLLRPEERV
-1268 SKIDLSVAVAC
+1268 SKIDLSPALD
-1279 PSEQERA
+1279 PNSNRRA
-1286 QHAVIPSPPSSGERV
+1286 QHGVIPSPPSSGERA

-1308 EAGNQLQA
+1308 DPTQPLSPT
-1316 ASSTDSQPSALNP
+1316 SSTDLQPSTLDPQPAAESPPHPNP
-1329 QSSSEAPLTLALSPQ
+1329 LPPKAGGEGSKPEKTEEPLTLTLSPQ
-1344 SRGEGTKPAHRYAI
+1344 GRGEGTKPRHRYAI

-1372 NGVVVIDGG
+1372 NGVVLIDGG
-1381 KIAAVGPETLA
+1381 KIAAVGPET
-1392 VPEGFAVLGA
+1392 
-1402 TGLHVYPGLID
+1402 
-1413 SGTAVGLTEIGKVRE
+1413 
-1428 TSDQSEIGQ
+1428 
-1437 FQPDLRAGIAINPDS
+1437 
-1452 ELIPVARAGG
+1452 
-1462 ITTILALPSGGGNM
+1462 
-1476 TSAGRSSAS
+1476 
-1485 GVITGQASI
+1485 
-1494 VQLAGWTM
+1494 
-1502 PEMVQNMEAGLH
+1502 
-1514 INWPGGKDRKQP
+1514 DRK
-1526 VEELKRWLKE
+1526 
-1536 ARLYEKGRGQ
+1536 
-1546 ETGGRG
+1546 
-1552 QKEGEK
+1552 
-1558 RTEAP
+1558 
-1563 LPLTLSPPSR
+1563 S
-1573 GEGAKPPTLNPQPS
+1573 
-1587 TLNSSITDPRYEAL
+1587 
-1601 LPYIRGEKT
+1601 
-1610 VFIEADTKQEIVE
+1610 
-1623 ALQFA
+1623 
-1628 EQEQLKVVLCGV
+1628 VV
-1640 TDGWKVANQIKAA
+1640 
-1653 GVAVIVGPVMRK
+1653 
-1665 PVEEYDPF
+1665 
-1673 DAPYANAGRLH
+1673 
-1684 EAGVKL
+1684 
-1690 CFRSDSAS
+1690 
-1698 NSRNVPFEAAQA
+1698 
-1710 VAYGL
+1710 
-1715 PADVALRGV
+1715 
-1724 TLTSAEILGQQD
+1724 
-1736 HLGSITVGKLAN
+1736 
-1748 LILTDGSPL
+1748 
-1757 QQTTQVKAAF
+1757 
-1767 IKGQAFQPESRQTR
+1767 
-1781 FYEKYRARLKQ
+1781 

>member
-1 MLTGL
+1 MCLRCLSDWSL
-6 WKEIDHGLKRCVCDV
+6 WYWPRRGK
-21 SAIRVCGIGHGGG
+21 SS
-34 EFGVASGWSGW
+34 VASGWLGW
-45 LTSGNLGPIREP
+45 LISGNLRPIREP
-57 QQTSEVSENFGS
+57 QHISEVFEDFGS
-69 FGIGSD
+69 FRIGSD
-75 SIPLDLSLTGSRP
+75 SIFLNLNPAGSRP
-88 QRPRLGIAT
+88 QSPRLGIAT
-97 VIDRLF
+97 VTDRLF
-103 VETCRPRRAAFSRL
+103 VEACRPR
-117 KHVGRPLQ
+117 G
-125 AVEIVEKRRPG
+125 
-136 KAVLHVF
+136 
-143 SRAASPASFFV
+143 AASSLLKYVAWMPRPSENPLESDRRGVHPTVLQQAASSACFVV
-154 WVVAALWCVAAVAE
+154 WVVAAVWCVAAVAD
-168 DQQSP
+168 DQRPP

-182 LKNAKIVVALGQV
+182 LTNAKIVVAPGQV

-209 AVGADAAIPADALV
+209 AVGADAAIPTDALV

-237 AGASALF
+237 AGASTLF

-266 MRSDDRNGL
+266 MRRDDRNGL
-275 TPEFAAG
+275 TPEFTAG
-282 EHLKPQQADLDK
+282 EHLKPQQGDLDK

-307 SGRIASGTGA
+307 SGRIASGSGA
-317 VVNLASLPVRE
+317 VVNLSSLPVRE
-328 ALLSTTTFATMQLSE
+328 ALLAPTTFATMQLSE

-371 KWQKLFAAGAASV
+371 KWQKLFAAGTASV

-392 FEAFNAMRAAGAKT
+392 FNAFNAMRAAGAKT

-444 LKKTETDVIVQVDFD
+444 LKKSETDVIVQVDFD
-459 DEPKLEAPKPNEN
+459 DEPKLEAPKPAKN
-472 DLLPDLPEPQRVREH
+472 DTKDKSNSDSSVVDELITEVPEPQRVREH

-562 GKPAYFIAMTGPF
+562 GKPAYFIAMTGPL

-586 INGQRYEYNKDA
+586 INGQRYEYHKDA

-615 GKWAVEIDAADG
+615 GKWTVEIESADG

-656 SGKATQDGVE
+656 SGKATQDGIE

-685 GWAPPTTTPNES
+685 GWAPPTTTANES
-697 QPNSTTKAVGTAHPT
+697 QPNSTTKMVGSAHPT

-747 IESVEEPKSPRT
+747 IESVDEQKSPRS
-759 PTSGSPVAP
+759 PTSGRSTSDSPVAP

-774 ASNAANVPDATQ
+774 ASNAANAADATQ
-786 PVNAPAAGVS
+786 PANAPARDVS
-796 RSEPATGKAAV
+796 RSETATK
-807 VEQPVEFP
+807 EQPVEFP

-825 GGSVFVKGA
+825 GGSVLVKGA

-849 LVKHGTITAIGPDL
+849 LVKNGTITAIGPDL
-863 MPEPG
+863 VPEPG

-912 RDVVNSADASEY
+912 RDVINSADASEY

-1009 VWLEYEKQR
+1009 VWLEYEKAR
-1018 LMVEGRGL
+1018 LRVEGRGL
-1026 QGGEDANALKPDA
+1026 RDGEDPNTLKPDA
-1039 LAFNP
+1039 LALNP
-1044 QPSTLNLLPP
+1044 QPSSLNLLPP

-1088 VAESHGIRVWSLQ
+1088 VAESYGIRVWSLQ

-1200 GSIEVGKQADIA
+1200 GSIEVGKQADLA

-1225 EQTLIAGEVYFSR
+1225 EQTLIAGEVYFTR
-1238 DRQPTAMSDAG
+1238 DKQPTAMSVEG

-1257 ELKLLKPEERV
+1257 EMTLLKPGERV
-1268 SKIDLSVAVAC
+1268 SKIDLGSAK
-1279 PSEQERA
+1279 
-1286 QHAVIPSPPSSGERV
+1286 SS
-1301 RVRGPNG
+1301 
-1308 EAGNQLQA
+1308 
-1316 ASSTDSQPSALNP
+1316 
-1329 QSSSEAPLTLALSPQ
+1329 
-1344 SRGEGTKPAHRYAI
+1344 KYAI
-1358 VGATIHPVDAADIP
+1358 VGATIHPVDVADIP
-1372 NGVVVIDGG
+1372 NGVVLIDGG
-1381 KIAAVGPETLA
+1381 KIMAIGPEALA
-1392 VPEGFAVLGA
+1392 VPEGFAILGA
-1402 TGLHVYPGLID
+1402 TGLHVYPGMID
-1413 SGTAVGLTEIGKVRE
+1413 SGTAVGLSEIGKVRE

-1502 PEMVQNMEAGLH
+1502 PEMVQSMEAGLH
-1514 INWPGGKDRKQP
+1514 LNWPSGKDRKPP
-1526 VEELKRWLKE
+1526 VEELKGWLKE
-1536 ARLYEKGRGQ
+1536 ARLYEAGRRAQHAVVPSPSTSG
-1546 ETGGRG
+1546 ERARVRG
-1552 QKEGEK
+1552 PNGENATPLQPTSASASQPSSLNSQPALESPPHPK
-1558 RTEAP
+1558 P
-1563 LPLTLSPPSR
+1563 LPPKAG
-1573 GEGAKPPTLNPQPS
+1573 GEGTGQ
-1587 TLNSSITDPRYEAL
+1587 ITDPRYEAL

-1623 ALQFA
+1623 ALKFA
-1628 EQEQLKVVLCGV
+1628 EQEKLKVVLCGV
-1640 TDGWKVANQIKAA
+1640 TDGWKVADQIQAA
-1653 GVAVIVGPVMRK
+1653 GVPVIVGPVMRK

-1673 DAPYANAGRLH
+1673 DAPYANAGHLH

-1724 TLTSAEILGQQD
+1724 TLTSAEILGLQD
-1736 HLGSITVGKLAN
+1736 HFGSVTVGKSAN

-1757 QQTTQVKAAF
+1757 QPTTQIKAIF
-1767 IKGQAFQPESRQTR
+1767 IQGQAFQPESRQTR
-1781 FYEKYRARLKQ
+1781 FYEKYRVRLKQ